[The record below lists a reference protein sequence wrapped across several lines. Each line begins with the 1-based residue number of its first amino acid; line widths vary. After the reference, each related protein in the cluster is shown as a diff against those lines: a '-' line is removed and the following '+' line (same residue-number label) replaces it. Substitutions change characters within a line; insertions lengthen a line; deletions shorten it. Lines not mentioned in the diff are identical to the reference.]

1 MSMQYTE
8 LRKGTKIII
17 DGDPWIVTEYEF
29 MRMQQRKATVKCTIK
44 NLITGRT
51 LHKTFQP
58 SDNLEEALLEN
69 HRSQFLYRE
78 ADRFAFMD
86 QQNFEQF
93 EMLKEQLGDATN
105 YLLEGADVDIM
116 YFQGKPITLQ
126 LPPKVVLKVTDTPPG
141 VKGNTA
147 TGGSKKA
154 KLETGITITVPLY
167 IEEGDLIKINTENG
181 EFIERAKE
189 SK

>member
-1 MSMQYTE
+1 MQYTE

-17 DGDPWIVTEYEF
+17 DSEPWVVTEYEF

-44 NLITGRT
+44 NLISGRT

-58 SDNLEEALLEN
+58 SDNLEEAQLEN
-69 HRSQFLYRE
+69 RRSQYVYRSG
-78 ADRFAFMD
+78 DNFAFMD

-93 EMLKEQLGDATN
+93 EMTKDQLGEATD

-116 YFQGKPITLQ
+116 YFQGKPITMQ
-126 LPPKVVLKVTDTPPG
+126 LPPKVTMKVIDTPPG

-147 TGGSKKA
+147 TGGTKKA

-167 IEEGDLIKINTENG
+167 IEEGESIRINTENG
-181 EFIERAKE
+181 EFIERVKE
-189 SK
+189 GK